1 MASATLQTQP
11 VNMQFAAPSLRCISS
26 FDSLLLS
33 RALIISKQYFTGA
46 RPVVYQVV
54 PLCTE
59 HQSLVEKNFRVVMD
73 DKVDLYSHEVSAVL
87 VNFLPN
93 VTSSFL
99 QKFPNLRVIGNNG
112 VGYDNIDLQACKS
125 LGIRVGY
132 TPNVLNETTA
142 DMAVALL
149 LSAARRVVE
158 GDRMCKDPSFTTLET
173 GWFGNQVSGTT
184 AGIVGMGRI
193 GLEIA
198 KRLRGFNIK
207 ILYYNRN
214 RRAAETERQVNAEYI
229 PDLYSMLSQCDHVV
243 LAAPATPTTY
253 RMFGE
258 KEFSSMKDNS
268 IFVNI
273 SRGSLVNQDALV
285 KALSEGSI
293 RAAGLDVTDPEPL
306 PRDHPL
312 LGFPNVTITPHVA
325 WATVETSLKMTQLTI
340 DNIWGGL
347 NNTVMPNEIV
357 L

>member
-1 MASATLQTQP
+1 M
-11 VNMQFAAPSLRCISS
+11 I
-26 FDSLLLS
+26 
-33 RALIISKQYFTGA
+33 
-46 RPVVYQVV
+46 
-54 PLCTE
+54 
-59 HQSLVEKNFRVVMD
+59 EKNFRVVMD
-73 DKVDLYSHEVSAVL
+73 DEVDLYRDKVCSIFVHVR
-87 VNFLPN
+87 PQI
-93 VTSSFL
+93 TKSFL
-99 QKFPNLRVIGNNG
+99 ESFPNLKVIGNCA
-112 VGYDNIDLQACKS
+112 VGHDNIDLQACKS
-125 LGIRVGY
+125 LGIKVGY

-198 KRLRGFNIK
+198 KRLRGFNMR

-214 RRAAETERQVNAEYI
+214 RRAAEIEQQVNAEYI

-258 KEFSSMKDNS
+258 KEFSSMKNTS

-273 SRGSLVNQDALV
+273 SRGSLVNQEALV

-312 LGFPNVTITPHVA
+312 LGFPNVTITPHTGS
-325 WATVETSLKMTQLTI
+325 ATMETRLSMVQLTI
-340 DNIWGGL
+340 DNIWGAL
-347 NNTVMPNEIV
+347 NGTEMPAE
-357 L
+357 LKTQ